1 MIECKK
7 KRKEITYMSRFV
19 LGKAQRHIPLVV
31 SIGNKNE
38 FDNIRTIKNAIY
50 DGADGFLIHT
60 EQLEEAY
67 RSDESLKRT
76 FAATGNRPILVL
88 AYRGPRKDETDEDR
102 AEFLLHSLDLGADSV
117 DVMSD
122 FYDAGA
128 PDQYTTDPVAI
139 KKQEELI
146 AKVHA
151 KGKTVMMSTHTDKML
166 TLEETMEIA
175 LEHQRRGADIVK
187 MVLKPDRYGL
197 VPDGLRICQEVSS
210 ALEVPFLFI
219 MNTDYG
225 KATRLIAPLFGSC
238 MILCAQ
244 DYHYCTN
251 VDKPLVRAARDIYNN
266 MDLEMFKAIEYN
278 EKGIL

>member
-1 MIECKK
+1 
-7 KRKEITYMSRFV
+7 MSRFV
-19 LGKAQRHIPLVV
+19 LGETKKHIPLVV

-38 FDNIRTIKNAIY
+38 FDNIRTIKNALY

-60 EQLEEAY
+60 EYLPEEY
-67 RSDESLKRT
+67 RTDESLKKT
-76 FAATGNRPILVL
+76 FEATEDRPILVL
-88 AYRGPRKDETDEDR
+88 AYRGPRKDETEEER
-102 AEFLLHSLDLGADSV
+102 AEFLLHTLDLGADSI

-128 PDQYTTDPVAI
+128 PNQYTTDPEAI

-151 KGKTVMMSTHTDKML
+151 KGKTVMMSTHTDRML

-197 VPDGLRICQEVSS
+197 VPEGLNICQEVSK
-210 ALEVPFLFI
+210 ALDVPFLFI
-219 MNTDYG
+219 MNMVYG

-238 MILCAQ
+238 MILCAG

-251 VDKPLVRAARDIYNN
+251 TDKPLVRAAREIYKS
-266 MDLEMFKAIEYN
+266 MDPNMFKAIEL
-278 EKGIL
+278 K